1 MGYVGR
7 GDNAAES
14 RSGHR
19 DTKYGRRTTSNRSRR
34 GAAVRAQLDPKE
46 GNKGAGDP
54 HGGEEEDKA
63 APRLKSRGV
72 DGAKDGRSDGGHGD
86 GRESREAGEDFAG
99 IFWRGEGQR
108 ERQESRRSRR
118 GESREGGTD
127 DERDEMRL
135 GRDEH
140 DQVTRQGEGNARLGE
155 GEIPDCS

>member
-1 MGYVGR
+1 MGR
-7 GDNAAES
+7 GDNVAES

-63 APRLKSRGV
+63 APPLKCRGI